1 MGVLKALATLAAGVW
16 LLARVRAL
24 VPLEC
29 VHAGEGLVTL
39 QAGGNRTVG
48 GELGAS
54 AVLLAEVGAEVQLQ
68 HMRTGEHFAAQGTH
82 THLLPRGQEHP
93 ARSGDV

>member
-24 VPLEC
+24 VPLQC

-39 QAGGNRTVG
+39 EAGGDRTVRG
-48 GELGAS
+48 QLGAGT
-54 AVLLAEVGAEVQLQ
+54 VLLAEVGAEVQL
-68 HMRTGEHFAAQGTH
+68 
-82 THLLPRGQEHP
+82 
-93 ARSGDV
+93 